1 VPGANGVDD
10 YPVNLLVSVHG
21 NISEAHGFS
30 QSSRQSFGNLSGSC
44 QLHKCVSHGLRR
56 REVLAGKNMGCQIHA
71 QLYGTGQVQD
81 EDVLKVDVGDQRLNR
96 LWTFF

>member
-1 VPGANGVDD
+1 MPGANGVDD

-56 REVLAGKNMGCQIHA
+56 REVLA